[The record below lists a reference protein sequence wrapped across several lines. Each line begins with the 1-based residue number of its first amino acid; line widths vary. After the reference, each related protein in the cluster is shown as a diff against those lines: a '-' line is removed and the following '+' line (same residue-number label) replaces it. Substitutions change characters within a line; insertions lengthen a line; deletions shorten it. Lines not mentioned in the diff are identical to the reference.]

1 MTVYHSS
8 NVEIEKPDILHS
20 RLKLDF
26 GKGFYTTSLLFQ
38 AEKWAER
45 FCRGGGEGVI
55 NIYQLDETVWT
66 ERMILCFE
74 TYSDEWLDFIT
85 ACRQGKDVAD
95 YDLIVGGV
103 ANDRVFNTCELYF
116 KHYIDK
122 NTALDR
128 LKYEKPNQQMC
139 IKNQQ
144 TIDKYLHFERS
155 RRR

>member
-1 MTVYHSS
+1 M
-8 NVEIEKPDILHS
+8 EREDIA
-20 RLKLDF
+20 
-26 GKGFYTTSLLFQ
+26 GFQ
-38 AEKWAER
+38 AVFDEYVER
-45 FCRGGGEGVI
+45 ISWKE
-55 NIYQLDETVWT
+55 D
-66 ERMILCFE
+66 MP
-74 TYSDEWLDFIT
+74 
-85 ACRQGKDVAD
+85 VAD

-128 LKYEKPNQQMC
+128 LKYEKPNQKMC

>member
-45 FCRGGGEGVI
+45 FCRGGG
-55 NIYQLDETVWT
+55 
-66 ERMILCFE
+66 
-74 TYSDEWLDFIT
+74 
-85 ACRQGKDVAD
+85 
-95 YDLIVGGV
+95 GV

-122 NTALDR
+122 NIALDR